1 MRYVAVTGGMGS
13 GKSTVCEAF
22 ALLGIPVFHADAEA
36 KRCMAEDGQL
46 RERLQERFGKE
57 VLTPGGVDRA
67 RLASII
73 FSDPHALQDMNG
85 MVHPAV
91 RSRFRQWA
99 RAQHAPYVLMESAIL
114 ADTGGHA
121 DFDAVVV
128 VSAPEELRIQRCMD
142 RDGSSRDQVLARMRN
157 QAPEEERL
165 RIAHHV
171 IVNDDRHM
179 VLPQVLAIH
188 EQLLGGR

>member
-13 GKSTVCEAF
+13 GKSTVCEVF
-22 ALLGIPVFHADAEA
+22 AMLGIPVFHADAEA
-36 KRCMAEDGQL
+36 KRSMAEDVQL
-46 RERLQERFGKE
+46 RQRLQERFGKE
-57 VLTPGGVDRA
+57 VLSHGGVDRA

-73 FSDPHALQDMNG
+73 FSDPQALQDING
-85 MVHPAV
+85 MVHPGV
-91 RSRFRQWA
+91 RFRFRQWS

-128 VSAPEELRIQRCMD
+128 VSAPEEVRIQRCMD

-171 IVNDDRHM
+171 IVNDDRQM